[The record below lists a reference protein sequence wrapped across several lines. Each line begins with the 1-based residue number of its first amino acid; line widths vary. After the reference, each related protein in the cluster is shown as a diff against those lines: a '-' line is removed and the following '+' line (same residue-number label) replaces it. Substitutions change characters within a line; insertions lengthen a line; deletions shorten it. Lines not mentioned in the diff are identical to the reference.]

1 MADDVRPMTDKVQ
14 VMAPQQV
21 EYTINIKYYCTKDD
35 EAATIETIEGDG
47 GAIDQYIAWRGTSTL
62 TSSAVLCWLRPA
74 APGPSGWR
82 SRALPSRSSRRP
94 R

>member
-47 GAIDQYIAWRGTSTL
+47 GAN
-62 TSSAVLCWLRPA
+62 RPIYCLA
-74 APGPSGWR
+74 SGG
-82 SRALPSRSSRRP
+82 AGAGHQP
-94 R
+94 